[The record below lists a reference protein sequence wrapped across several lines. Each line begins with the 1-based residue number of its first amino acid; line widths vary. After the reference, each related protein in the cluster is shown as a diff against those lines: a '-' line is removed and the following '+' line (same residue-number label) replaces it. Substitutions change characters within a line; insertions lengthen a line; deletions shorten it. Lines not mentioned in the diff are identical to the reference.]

1 MTPHFGHPH
10 PDRWA
15 LELRRDPWARSGR
28 GGEADIPSWAPSPNA
43 DPSACEGHTAQ
54 NRPSSTY
61 MFRMQLTWDGQK
73 ARVISVTRDSWLVFR
88 APPPL
93 GLRGG
98 GAERRR
104 AGGTSG
110 GGGGVGGGR
119 TAQRCRCLWRSGTFP
134 RKSEVRSRRG
144 SAPRGRGPQGKD
156 SAARTDGRTDTVKPH
171 QG

>member
-43 DPSACEGHTAQ
+43 DHSACEGHTAQ
-54 NRPSSTY
+54 DRPSSTY

-73 ARVISVTRDSWLVFR
+73 AGVISVTRDSWLVFR

-104 AGGTSG
+104 AGGTSW
-110 GGGGVGGGR
+110 GGR
-119 TAQRCRCLWRSGTFP
+119 GGWRGEDSA
-134 RKSEVRSRRG
+134 EVPVPLAERDLPQEERG
-144 SAPRGRGPQGKD
+144 EKPQGL
-156 SAARTDGRTDTVKPH
+156 SAAGPGTSGEGLRRADGRTDTVKPH